1 MSEHCWEGFQM
12 KRSKFKVMTD
22 QLPHI

>member
-22 QLPHI
+22 QLPHV